1 MGRDSKR
8 ANAVDA
14 SNAFG
19 CSTFTALN
27 AKDIPAVVA
36 AMVVMISLSPIF
48 FSQSKLLAPLTV
60 MISPSPMF
68 SLQSK
73 ILASLIG
80 SSMFS

>member
-1 MGRDSKR
+1 MGRDSKH

-36 AMVVMISLSPIF
+36 AMVVMIS
-48 FSQSKLLAPLTV
+48 
-60 MISPSPMF
+60 PSPMF
-68 SLQSK
+68 FLQSK

>member
-1 MGRDSKR
+1 MGRDSKH

-27 AKDIPAVVA
+27 AAVVA

-48 FSQSKLLAPLTV
+48 FSQSKLLAPLMV

-68 SLQSK
+68 CLQSK